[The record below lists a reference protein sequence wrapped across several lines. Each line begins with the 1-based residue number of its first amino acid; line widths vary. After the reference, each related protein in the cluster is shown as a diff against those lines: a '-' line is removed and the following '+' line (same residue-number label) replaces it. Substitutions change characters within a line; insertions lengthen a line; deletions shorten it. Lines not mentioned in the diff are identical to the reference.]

1 MSYDYTTA
9 TVYELA
15 NEIFD
20 EEMFA
25 DYSDLEAYNSE
36 PSPYLL
42 RDELYEIIGRMCQE
56 AVQAMRKQVKG
67 EKAAFLEKV
76 REEQDRAAK

>member
-1 MSYDYTTA
+1 MSYDYATT

-20 EEMFA
+20 EEVFR
-25 DYSDLEAYNSE
+25 DSTDLEAYNNE

-42 RDELYEIIGRMCQE
+42 RDELYEIIGRMCHE
-56 AVQAMRKQVKG
+56 AVTAMREQAQG
-67 EKAAFLEKV
+67 ERDAFLAKV
-76 REEQDRAAK
+76 REVRDEG